1 MTKEET
7 CKKVISKLVNG
18 VVDGQDPPG
27 IAEMLAEMVTNG
39 VLEYGRNEEGE
50 PSFVMTE
57 PGKRAVED
65 WMLGNGDDAD

>member
-1 MTKEET
+1 MTQEET
-7 CKKVISKLVNG
+7 CRKAVQEIANG
-18 VVDGQDPPG
+18 EETTS
-27 IAEMLAEMVTNG
+27 IAEMLANLVTSG